1 MAVGD
6 FGASAVG
13 SDGSK
18 AELMTGGVIRMR
30 KDGSDLEIYAR
41 GTRNTY
47 DVAISPRLDLLALD
61 NTNDGDGW
69 DMRLH
74 HLTPLA
80 HMGYPNLF
88 KNFGDEAM
96 PPLFV
101 YGTGSGCGALYL
113 EEPGFPEKLN
123 NRFHTINWGRVYS
136 HSLTPHE
143 ATFINE
149 DKVTVSINKMVD
161 LDVDGSSR
169 LYFANFEGG
178 GARIEP
184 GAIVGHIVQAKPDG
198 WKNRPFPEL
207 EQATPEAL
215 IGFLDVRS
223 NVLRQQAQAVLIRS
237 KSPGIGSL
245 LEKATRNTASA
256 LESRIAALFAIN
268 LRNEPESAKVIAGFL
283 ADEALR
289 EYALRALLDR
299 KDRDKLDLAKTI
311 STFLDDANPRVRLQ
325 AIVGVRKL
333 GLVHLTGKLLA
344 MSVEAPRKP
353 LKNGVAHQ
361 HEAIPHTAY
370 RALVELAPLA

>member
-1 MAVGD
+1 MNDKMLASGFAHDLSWRRGGDHSTNDLRVGIDGWIYVAVGD

-18 AELMTGGVIRMR
+18 ATLMTGGVIRMR
-30 KDGSDLEIYAR
+30 LDGSDLEVYAR

-47 DVAISPRLDLLALD
+47 DIAISPRLDILALD

-88 KNFGDEAM
+88 KNFSDEAM

-101 YGTGSGCGALYL
+101 YGGGSGCGALYL
-113 EEPGFPEKLN
+113 EEPGFPEWMN
-123 NRFHTINWGRVYS
+123 HRFHTINWGRVYT

-143 ATFINE
+143 ATFVNE
-149 DKVTVSINKMVD
+149 DKETFSINKMVD

-184 GAIVGHIVQAKPDG
+184 GSIVGHIVQAKPEG
-198 WKNRPFPEL
+198 WKYRPFPDL
-207 EQATPEAL
+207 DAASPETL
-215 IGFLDVRS
+215 IGFLDAGS

-237 KSPGIGSL
+237 QAPGI
-245 LEKATRNTASA
+245 EF
-256 LESRIAALFAIN
+256 AAPKGRREQRRVARSEN
-268 LRNEPESAKVIAGFL
+268 RRPLRHQPARRTGQ
-283 ADEALR
+283 R
-289 EYALRALLDR
+289 EDHHRL
-299 KDRDKLDLAKTI
+299 
-311 STFLDDANPRVRLQ
+311 PRR
-325 AIVGVRKL
+325 
-333 GLVHLTGKLLA
+333 
-344 MSVEAPRKP
+344 
-353 LKNGVAHQ
+353 
-361 HEAIPHTAY
+361 
-370 RALVELAPLA
+370 